1 MLKSIHRSSLVWFVI
16 VIAVCAVAMSPTY
29 AASFNTRLYAKELKI
44 LFKPEKEG
52 ARNFLLDVIKD
63 DAQARKGFFR
73 LARRVQNSTPKTG
86 KADEATYAGQLF
98 RHLQD
103 GFSANG
109 VVDENALKTFLREVE
124 QLDSLARAGLGEL
137 QSRETALERFSEV
150 VRGLRMAGR
159 YKSNAADRN
168 LASAHAAIAE
178 IQSIAKHA
186 DEGST
191 LKAIAPRVKD
201 FPEANQKDYRMYRE
215 AMFNGPGTGRGVDGD
230 WFLEVKHYPDTP
242 VSLGVR
248 DIKAQINGHFMR
260 IFERGVDLKTS
271 QPSEWKGFVYD
282 FVKDGG
288 NLAVYRE
295 AILDQSARALKVF
308 AAASRQKSREYLLD
322 RMKVNGQS
330 FSTNEVDEVLDL
342 VYGTS

>member
-1 MLKSIHRSSLVWFVI
+1 
-16 VIAVCAVAMSPTY
+16 
-29 AASFNTRLYAKELKI
+29 
-44 LFKPEKEG
+44 
-52 ARNFLLDVIKD
+52 
-63 DAQARKGFFR
+63 
-73 LARRVQNSTPKTG
+73 
-86 KADEATYAGQLF
+86 
-98 RHLQD
+98 
-103 GFSANG
+103 
-109 VVDENALKTFLREVE
+109 
-124 QLDSLARAGLGEL
+124 
-137 QSRETALERFSEV
+137 
-150 VRGLRMAGR
+150 
-159 YKSNAADRN
+159 
-168 LASAHAAIAE
+168 
-178 IQSIAKHA
+178 
-186 DEGST
+186 
-191 LKAIAPRVKD
+191 
-201 FPEANQKDYRMYRE
+201 MYRE